1 MKKILV
7 VMALF
12 VAMAANAQTEHLK
25 FKGVPI
31 DGTLSQYTQRMKEK
45 GFTYLGTENGM
56 SLLEGDFAG
65 FKSCLVVVYTLKNK
79 DLVSFIVVKFQ
90 EYDTWSAIYNNYSTL
105 KDMLTMKYGEPSG
118 VIEEFQGSYVD
129 DDNDRMYALMMD
141 GCKYITTFET
151 ELGIIE
157 LSITKY
163 EYTKGCVTL
172 KYTDKA
178 NGVAV
183 LESALEDL

>member
-1 MKKILV
+1 MKKILLV
-7 VMALF
+7 LALF

-65 FKSCLVVVYTLKNK
+65 FKNCHVLVYTLKNK
-79 DLVSFIVVKFQ
+79 DLVSFIVVKFK

-105 KDMLTMKYGEPSG
+105 KDMLTMKYGEPSE
-118 VIEEFQGSYVD
+118 VIEEFQGSYVN
-129 DDNDRMYALMMD
+129 DDNKRMHELMMD
-141 GCKYITTFET
+141 RCKYVTTFET
-151 ELGIIE
+151 ELGTIE
-157 LSITKY
+157 LFITKY
-163 EYTKGCVTL
+163 DYSKGCVML

>member
-1 MKKILV
+1 MKKILLV
-7 VMALF
+7 LALF

-45 GFTYLGTENGM
+45 GFTYLGTEDGM

-65 FKSCLVVVYTLKNK
+65 FKNCIVFVTTLQSK
-79 DLVSFIVVKFQ
+79 DLVSLIGVKFK
-90 EYDTWSAIYNNYSTL
+90 EYDSWSAIYNNYSTL
-105 KDMLTMKYGEPSG
+105 KDMLTMKYGEPSE
-118 VIEEFQGSYVD
+118 VIEEFQGSYID
-129 DDNDRMYALMMD
+129 DDNDRMNAVRMD
-141 GCKYITTFET
+141 RCKYVTTFET
-151 ELGIIE
+151 ELGTIE
-157 LSITKY
+157 LFITKY
-163 EYTKGCVTL
+163 EYAKGCVML

-178 NGVAV
+178 NGAAV

>member
-1 MKKILV
+1 MKKILLV
-7 VMALF
+7 LALF

-45 GFTYLGTENGM
+45 GFTNLGTENGM
-56 SLLEGDFAG
+56 SLLKGDFAG
-65 FKSCLVVVYTLKNK
+65 FKNCHVLVYTLKNK

-105 KDMLTMKYGEPSG
+105 KDMLTMKYGEPSQ

-129 DDNDRMYALMMD
+129 DDNKRMHELRMNR
-141 GCKYITTFET
+141 CKYVTTFET
-151 ELGIIE
+151 ELGTIDLFIG
-157 LSITKY
+157 KY
-163 EYTKGCVTL
+163 EYSKGCVML

-178 NGVAV
+178 NDVAV

>member
-1 MKKILV
+1 MKKILL

-45 GFTYLGTENGM
+45 GFTHLGTEDGR

-65 FKSCLVVVYTLKNK
+65 YKNCFVFVATLQSK
-79 DLVSFIVVKFQ
+79 DLVSYIAVKFQ
-90 EYDTWSAIYNNYSTL
+90 EYDSWSPIYNNYSTL
-105 KDMLTMKYGEPSG
+105 KNMLTMKYGEPSE
-118 VIEEFQGSYVD
+118 VIEEFQSSYVYND
-129 DDNDRMYALMMD
+129 DDRMDEVTEDR
-141 GCKYITTFET
+141 CKYITTFET
-151 ELGIIE
+151 ELGTIE
-157 LSITKY
+157 LFISKY
-163 EYTKGCVTL
+163 DYTKGCVML